1 MLVYV
6 KIRPV
11 KMWKQKGTWMLT
23 NKIALAT
30 SLSLSLG
37 LVGCGGGGGND
48 STDTGETVN
57 NIIAA
62 NKAPVISTTNFS
74 SPEDV
79 ALTTTITATD
89 ADQDSLTF
97 RLVTSTMHGAIA
109 LKETGE
115 FTYTPDQDYHG
126 EDSFSVAV
134 SDGKDNVNADI
145 SLVVSPVNDAP
156 SVANVATFT
165 RAEQAITF
173 TLPASDVDGDTLT
186 FQVSTQP
193 SKGTVTLNSDDTVTY
208 TPSQSEP
215 GIDTF
220 VVAVSDG
227 TVSENIDLT
236 VDNGLAFQGSINLT
250 GADLTDTQVL
260 LESDGLLS
268 RIEPELDGTFKVYG
282 LDDGDYSIKVRK
294 PGYKVSAALPVSL
307 ASSVQD
313 ESFAP
318 IATSLTFTL
327 EEIDDSYFS
336 YHWEED
342 QSTAG
347 SDYAAAINMPIEVT
361 FLDETVDVVDD
372 SSANQLQHEFNILLS
387 DEEGFATWTQEHAYR
402 VLETMKSI
410 PQDTRDYEEPQS
422 ITASKWKLTSD
433 YIEDDILIS
442 STNGVKEV
450 TISEA
455 AFVNASP
462 KLAKV
467 EGKRGLYY
475 SQRLHHALVRYVTD
489 NGSNKE
495 AYEKILTERYG
506 VTTQVPD
513 HTALTQ
519 ETTGGEPASR
529 FQDFHADEIVQI
541 INMFEEMPK
550 GVHSLPELKYLVRR
564 LDGQQHP
571 LYPEAPAVAWPW
583 ATDGYI
589 EFMESAFKTSSVEHM
604 HRLIIHEKAH
614 FLWENQFDQQLKDD
628 WIDLGGWYQ
637 DAEGNWATTKQT
649 EFVSAYAHAVNPN
662 EDMAESIS
670 YFVINPDALRSRA
683 LGKYEFVRDRIMQGN
698 IYIAQIREDLTFQV
712 YNLYPDYVFP
722 GKIKRVDIS
731 VEGQPEQ
738 DKKVNIEIE
747 LHALDTEL
755 EGAKHAY
762 MRIYSEIGTYVDQ
775 YLYPVEGDLGT
786 VLKGSFDLSKHAK
799 AGFWRTNQIVLTDSV
814 GNQRMEGAND
824 FGWKLFVNNSLE
836 DPLPP
841 EYVANT
847 LSLSVSNAEIEGN
860 QVQVL
865 RTSWD
870 LDETVG
876 MRDNQACY
884 AALNDELPETYSFE
898 AHGEFNTVTDKCEVE
913 LLMPYYMPS
922 SNYSVS
928 QISMI
933 DQALNQRSV
942 YFGNPGHSLR
952 PEEIVVD
959 ETSPVIELVTSN
971 PDTQHPELDLN
982 DIQIEATPTNPSAP
996 NGETEVKITFKV
1008 KDDISGYR
1016 IANLNL
1022 RDPQGINHNFWAY
1035 NDGTYSIF
1043 PEGDPTQWKTYTR
1056 TVILPVGSAP
1066 GTWGL
1071 SEMTIYDRANNFKGY
1086 DFTEIVHFDVID

>member
-1 MLVYV
+1 
-6 KIRPV
+6 
-11 KMWKQKGTWMLT
+11 MLT

-37 LVGCGGGGGND
+37 LAGCGGGGG
-48 STDTGETVN
+48 SQETGETEKKV
-57 NIIAA
+57 IVA
-62 NKAPVISTTNFS
+62 NRAPVIAVTDFS
-74 SPEDV
+74 SQEDV
-79 ALTTTITATD
+79 TLTSTITATD
-89 ADQDSLTF
+89 ADQDALTF
-97 RLVTSTMHGAIA
+97 SLINSTQHGIVT
-109 LKETGE
+109 LKISGE
-115 FTYTPDQDYHG
+115 FTYQPDPDFHG
-126 EDSFSVAV
+126 EDSFSVEV
-134 SDGKDNVNADI
+134 SDGEDKVNADI
-145 SLVVSPVNDAP
+145 TLVVAPVNDTP
-156 SVANVATFT
+156 RVANVTTFT
-165 RAEQAITF
+165 RASQAITF
-173 TLPASDVDGDTLT
+173 ALPASDVDGDTLT
-186 FQVSTQP
+186 FQLSVQP
-193 SKGTVTLNSDDTVTY
+193 NKGSAALNSDNTLTY
-208 TPSQSEP
+208 TPNASEQ

-227 TVSENIDLT
+227 TVSQNLELT

-250 GADLTDTQVL
+250 GADLTDAQIL
-260 LESDGLLS
+260 LESDSLLR
-268 RIEPELDGTFKVYG
+268 RIEPESNGTFKVYG

-294 PGYKVSAALPVSL
+294 SGYKVSTALPVTLTSSL
-307 ASSVQD
+307 QD

-318 IATSLTFTL
+318 IATSLTFIL

-336 YHWEED
+336 YHWQED

-347 SDYAAAINMPIEVT
+347 SDYAAAINTPIEVS
-361 FLDETVDVVDD
+361 FLEQTLDVVDD
-372 SSANQLQHEFNILLS
+372 ASANQLQHDFNILLS
-387 DEEGFATWTQEHAYR
+387 DEEGFAVWTQEHAYR

-410 PQDTRDYEEPQS
+410 PQNKRDYEEPQS
-422 ITASKWKLTSD
+422 LTASKWKLTSD
-433 YIEDDILIS
+433 YIEDDISIV
-442 STNGVKEV
+442 STNGYKEI

-455 AFVNASP
+455 AFINASP
-462 KLAKV
+462 KLAEV

-489 NGSNKE
+489 NGTNQS

-513 HTALTQ
+513 YTALTQ
-519 ETTGGEPASR
+519 ETTGGEPATR
-529 FQDFHADEIVQI
+529 FQDFHSDEIIQI

-550 GVHSLPELKYLVRR
+550 GMHSLPELKYLVRR

-571 LYPEAPAVAWPW
+571 LYAEAPAVAWSW
-583 ATDGYI
+583 AEDGYI
-589 EFMESAFKTSSVEHM
+589 EFMESAFNTSSVEHM

-614 FLWENQFDQQLKDD
+614 FLWQNQFEQQLKND
-628 WIDLGGWYQ
+628 WIELGGWYQ
-637 DAEGNWATTKQT
+637 DEEGNWATTKQT
-649 EFVSAYAHAVNPN
+649 EFVSAYAHAMNPN
-662 EDMAESIS
+662 EDMAESMS

-698 IYIAQIREDLTFQV
+698 IYLAQIREDLTFQV

-747 LHALDTEL
+747 LHALDAEL

-762 MRIYSEIGTYVDQ
+762 FRVYSEIGTYVDH
-775 YLYPVEGDLGT
+775 YLYPEQGDLGT

-799 AGFWRTNQIVLTDSV
+799 AGFWRTNQIVLTDAV

-836 DPLPP
+836 DALPP
-841 EYVANT
+841 EYVENT
-847 LSLSVSNAEIEGN
+847 LTLDALTAEVEGN
-860 QVQVL
+860 EVQVL
-865 RTSWD
+865 RTAWD
-870 LDETVG
+870 VDETTG
-876 MRDNQACY
+876 MRNNQACY

-913 LLMPYYMPS
+913 LLMPNYMPS

-928 QISMI
+928 QISMT
-933 DQALNQRSV
+933 DQALNKRTV
-942 YFGNPGHSLR
+942 YLTDPGYSLR

-959 ETSPVIELVTSN
+959 EISPVLELVTSN

-1043 PEGDPTQWKTYTR
+1043 PASDPTQWQTYSR
-1056 TVILPVGSAP
+1056 TVILPIGSAP

-1086 DFTEIVHFDVID
+1086 DFTEIVHFDVMD